1 MSNYQGGQTL
11 QNKKQEEYQKSD
23 GNSIS
28 QKKVKVVV
36 PALKGRSR
44 DDVRTKIHLEIDQR
58 HWIIN

>member
-28 QKKVKVVV
+28 QNKVKVVDSNYQ
-36 PALKGRSR
+36 L
-44 DDVRTKIHLEIDQR
+44 
-58 HWIIN
+58 